1 MVSNWL
7 LKEFARARWSPR
19 YLGIPIGK
27 EVWGYLSDTE
37 RKPENSIPLKNPKN
51 TASSTERA
59 CWLPKTMWRSTTRLT
74 WSRNQKSISMI
85 TGVAPPDRFD
95 KLESISLHLAQPVP
109 DPASRQWRR
118 DSSSLLLRPSVLRIL
133 A

>member
-7 LKEFARARWSPR
+7 LKESARARWSPR

-51 TASSTERA
+51 TESSTERA

-74 WSRNQKSISMI
+74 WSRNQKSISVI
-85 TGVAPPDRFD
+85 TGVALPDRFD
-95 KLESISLHLAQPVP
+95 RLESIYGAKKRLIGGRLTDRHEPGGSCR
-109 DPASRQWRR
+109 S
-118 DSSSLLLRPSVLRIL
+118 
-133 A
+133 